1 MDGPAV
7 TRPSFKT
14 RLLESLY
21 PLYRR
26 YLRRSVA
33 RLFFMDLV
41 GATQNFGSVTWLGHP
56 IWQNVLDLWT
66 TQEVLAAVKPELL
79 IECGTNPGG
88 AIDEHRLQPILHR
101 CGGQLLQ
108 DLVGDVALV
117 VQFHG
122 AAEGVVHFAQIDFD
136 AQAVTADRRDGR
148 TGIGVPRAVDGPQI
162 RAGAG
167 GERRDDPGAAEGEHA
182 AIAGHPRSR
191 IDARDMTAEAAG
203 DRDAGGHEEDPLGLE
218 LRAQLCGNIG
228 QPRPT
233 KTGHYCTVTF
243 AVKVQVVAAS
253 PTTLP

>member
-79 IECGTNPGG
+79 IECGTNRGG
-88 AIDEHRLQPILHR
+88 AALFYANLFDLLGQGEVVSIDVERMH
-101 CGGQLLQ
+101 
-108 DLVGDVALV
+108 
-117 VQFHG
+117 
-122 AAEGVVHFAQIDFD
+122 
-136 AQAVTADRRDGR
+136 DRR
-148 TGIGVPRAVDGPQI
+148 
-162 RAGAG
+162 
-167 GERRDDPGAAEGEHA
+167 
-182 AIAGHPRSR
+182 HPR
-191 IDARDMTAEAAG
+191 
-203 DRDAGGHEEDPLGLE
+203 
-218 LRAQLCGNIG
+218 
-228 QPRPT
+228 
-233 KTGHYCTVTF
+233 VTF
-243 AVKVQVVAAS
+243 LIGSSTSPEILAQVRTAVERVRGPVFVILDSDHSQAHVAR
-253 PTTLP
+253 